1 MYDFCHLFFMFFCY
15 SILGYIVETI
25 FCSLI
30 DKKIVFNRGFLI
42 GPYLPIYGVASVLM
56 TLLLTRYQSDAFT
69 VFIMAA
75 FICTTV
81 EYLTSYVLEKMFK
94 TRWWDYTNQSFNV
107 NGRVCLKNSVLFG
120 VGGVAIVYFLNDYFE
135 KLVGLFSR
143 NVFIGTNIVLMILFF
158 TDVVISYL
166 TISKIRKNS
175 ELVKKDMTEE
185 IKEQVKEELEKHLPL
200 TKRLLN
206 SFPRVFL
213 NVRDVVKKIDI
224 TRKNKK

>member
-1 MYDFCHLFFMFFCY
+1 MYEFCHLFFMFFSY
-15 SILGYIVETI
+15 SVFGYIVETL

-56 TLLLTRYQSDAFT
+56 TLVLTRYQNDFFN
-69 VFIMAA
+69 VFIMGA

-81 EYLTSYVLEKMFK
+81 EYLTSFILEKMFN

-120 VGGVAIVYFLNDYFE
+120 IGGLAIVYFLDDYFE
-135 KLVGLFSR
+135 KLVSLFSY
-143 NVFIGTNIVLMILFF
+143 NVFICTNIILMILFF
-158 TDVVISYL
+158 TDVTISYL
-166 TISKIRKNS
+166 TISKLRKNS
-175 ELVKKDMTEE
+175 ELVKRDMTEE
-185 IKEQVKEELEKHLPL
+185 IKRQVKEELEKHLPL

-213 NVRDVVKKIDI
+213 NIRGVVKKIDI
-224 TRKNKK
+224 TKRNKK

>member
-81 EYLTSYVLEKMFK
+81 EYLTSYVLEKLFK

-213 NVRDVVKKIDI
+213 NIRDVVKKIDI

>member
-81 EYLTSYVLEKMFK
+81 EYLTSYVLEKLFK

-120 VGGVAIVYFLNDYFE
+120 VGGVVIVYFLNDYFE

-213 NVRDVVKKIDI
+213 NIRDVVKKIDI

>member
-81 EYLTSYVLEKMFK
+81 EYLTSFALEKMFK

-224 TRKNKK
+224 TRKNRK

>member
-25 FCSLI
+25 FCSSI

-42 GPYLPIYGVASVLM
+42 GPYLPIYGVASVIM
-56 TLLLTRYQSDAFT
+56 TLLLKRYKSDIFA
-69 VFIMAA
+69 VFIMGA

-120 VGGVAIVYFLNDYFE
+120 VGGVAIIYILDDYFE
-135 KLVGLFSR
+135 KLVGLFSH
-143 NVFIGTNIVLMILFF
+143 NVFITINIIFMIIFF
-158 TDVVISYL
+158 TDVVVSYL
-166 TISKIRKNS
+166 VISKIRKNS

-185 IKEQVKEELEKHLPL
+185 IKEQVKGELEKHLSL
-200 TKRLLN
+200 NKRLLN
-206 SFPRVFL
+206 SFPKVFV

-224 TRKNKK
+224 TRKK

>member
-213 NVRDVVKKIDI
+213 NIRDVVKKIDI

>member
-25 FCSLI
+25 FCSSI

-42 GPYLPIYGVASVLM
+42 GPYLPIYGVASVIM
-56 TLLLTRYQSDAFT
+56 TLLLKRYKSDIFA
-69 VFIMAA
+69 VFIMGA

-135 KLVGLFSR
+135 KLVGLFSH

-213 NVRDVVKKIDI
+213 NIRDVVKKIDI